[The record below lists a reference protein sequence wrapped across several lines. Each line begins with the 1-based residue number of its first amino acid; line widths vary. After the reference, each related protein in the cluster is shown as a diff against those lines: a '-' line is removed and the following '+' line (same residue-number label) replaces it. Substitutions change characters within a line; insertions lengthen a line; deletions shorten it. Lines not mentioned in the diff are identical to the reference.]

1 MPTQNGGPAA
11 EMIVGSSGANTLSGG
26 AGNDWLFGLGGNDTL
41 TGGSGDDKFV
51 FTPGNG
57 ADVITDFQAGA
68 GTEDKLVLDGF
79 SSVTNFNEALLNATD
94 SGSGVTINFGGA
106 GGLATSVIL
115 TGVSKA
121 QLHADD
127 FLFI

>member
-1 MPTQNGGPAA
+1 MNKSGIADD
-11 EMIVGSSGANTLSGG
+11 MIVGGSGANALSGG
-26 AGNDWLFGLGGNDTL
+26 AGNDWLFGLEGVDTL

-68 GTEDKLVLDGF
+68 STEDKLVLDGF

-94 SGSGVTINFGGA
+94 GGSGVTINFGGA
-106 GGLATSVIL
+106 GGLATSVTL

-127 FLFI
+127 FLFY